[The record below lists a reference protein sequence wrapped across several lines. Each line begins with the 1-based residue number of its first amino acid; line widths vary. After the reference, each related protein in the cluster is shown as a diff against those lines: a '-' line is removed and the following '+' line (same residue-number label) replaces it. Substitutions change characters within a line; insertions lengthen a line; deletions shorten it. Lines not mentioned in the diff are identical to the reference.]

1 MPIHKTDLQ
10 GGDGTLTDVLPLL
23 PLLVAEVPEAEA
35 SRLESNQ
42 QL

>member
-1 MPIHKTDLQ
+1 MPVHKTDLH
-10 GGDGTLTDVLPLL
+10 GGGALTDVLPLL

-35 SRLESNQ
+35 ASLESNQ